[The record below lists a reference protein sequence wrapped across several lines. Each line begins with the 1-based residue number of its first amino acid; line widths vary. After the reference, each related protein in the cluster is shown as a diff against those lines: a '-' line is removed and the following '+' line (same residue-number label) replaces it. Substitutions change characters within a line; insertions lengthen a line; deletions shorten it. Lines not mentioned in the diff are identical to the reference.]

1 MIGGNQ
7 MVSQTFQIKTIHEYL
22 NYFIDKVN
30 DPVFSMSLPKI
41 KEEILQNCGELEQ
54 QISSINKDNFFQ
66 CWGNI
71 NRLEAQIW
79 ILLELSEVSAKKG
92 RVFTE
97 EEVVLTAQED
107 CQSYFKEKCGM
118 RLLDETPHSLHFS
131 IH

>member
-1 MIGGNQ
+1 MLD
-7 MVSQTFQIKTIHEYL
+7 QTFQIKTIQDYL
-22 NYFIDKVN
+22 NYFINRVN
-30 DPVFSMSLPKI
+30 DPVFSTNLPKI
-41 KEEILQNCGELEQ
+41 KERILQNCVELEK
-54 QISSINKDNFFQ
+54 QINGINKDNFFQ
-66 CWGNI
+66 RWASI

-79 ILLELSEVSAKKG
+79 ILLELSEVAVKKG

-131 IH
+131 IN